1 MIICIVYP
9 QTYTII
15 ISYCLIGWIYNL
27 GITAK
32 NNRHLLL
39 SLHVYQEFNSSNV
52 RIYKSVLE
60 ALFPRHFVAVEH
72 RQLHLLPLCTSG
84 NSIQVSRSFEF
95 CLKFA
100 WNTGSGQ
107 KCRRNDGKKGKIE
120 TLWTQPLPF
129 FPSLG
134 NFAPPTKAIGVGNLA
149 SQAQE
154 ERLPITAAQSHLR
167 LWHLGNNVSCVVKWV
182 DVLYFSLSRCISLW
196 TSSLLFSFRS
206 FSSPDWFKYTPITWQ
221 STNITAQ
228 GLINQ
233 ECEKFEVCCFA
244 TWRCQVL
251 IKYS

>member
-1 MIICIVYP
+1 MVYVYIRYMYTNIYIYMIICIVYP
-9 QTYTII
+9 QIYTII

-52 RIYKSVLE
+52 RIHKSVLE

-95 CLKFA
+95 CLKFV

-107 KCRRNDGKKGKIE
+107 KCRRNDGKKGNIE

-134 NFAPPTKAIGVGNLA
+134 NFFWQFCTSN
-149 SQAQE
+149 
-154 ERLPITAAQSHLR
+154 QSHWCR
-167 LWHLGNNVSCVVKWV
+167 KSGIPGSGRETSHHCGA
-182 DVLYFSLSRCISLW
+182 IS
-196 TSSLLFSFRS
+196 S
-206 FSSPDWFKYTPITWQ
+206 
-221 STNITAQ
+221 
-228 GLINQ
+228 
-233 ECEKFEVCCFA
+233 
-244 TWRCQVL
+244 
-251 IKYS
+251 